1 MQDLP
6 SLKDQLSSRNLFD
19 AFKVQLAKDFEQGG
33 FSIDFIETLEPDYNT
48 IHEKIAYELQRK
60 SENPDCN
67 LMQLL
72 YRVDI
77 SEAQLQKYF
86 HRDKDQNHFNVVA
99 ELIIKRVLQKV
110 VLRQFYKSNLNSKS
124 NQDGYTNSGSHI
136 SSKAID

>member
-1 MQDLP
+1 MQDLL
-6 SLKDQLSSRNLFD
+6 SLKNQLSSRNLFD
-19 AFKVQLAKDFEQGG
+19 AFKVQLAKDFEQGSY
-33 FSIDFIETLEPDYNT
+33 SIDFIKTLEQDYDI

-60 SENPDCN
+60 SEKPDCN

-86 HRDKDQNHFNVVA
+86 NRNNGQNHFNIIA

-110 VLRQFYKSNLNSKS
+110 VLKHFYK
-124 NQDGYTNSGSHI
+124 TNERP
-136 SSKAID
+136 